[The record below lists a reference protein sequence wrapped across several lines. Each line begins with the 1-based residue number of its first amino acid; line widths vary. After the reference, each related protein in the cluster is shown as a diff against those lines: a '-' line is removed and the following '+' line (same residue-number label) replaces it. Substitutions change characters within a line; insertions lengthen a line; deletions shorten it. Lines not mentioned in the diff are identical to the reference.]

1 MRLIL
6 IRHGETTANLEMRW
20 SGSKDLDITNL
31 TQQGRKQAEQLG
43 RWFKDRRFQ
52 PTHAYTSPQTRAKET
67 ANLAGGHWALPIA
80 EINDLRE
87 TGAGIFEG
95 KTWSEIEKEYP
106 KQAEL
111 FRDSRDWAH
120 IPGAEQED
128 DRRQRGKEVFLSI
141 LKNHSNT
148 DIVVMFAHAGI
159 IQHTIS
165 AILQS
170 PKLWSIPMKNTAIF
184 EFSIDTEAW
193 NEKSRVQLNPTLWKI
208 TRFNEQPHLV

>member
-31 TQQGRKQAEQLG
+31 TQQGKKQAEQLG

-52 PTHAYTSPQTRAKET
+52 PTHIYSSPQVRAKDT
-67 ANLAGGHWALPIA
+67 ANLAGGHWGLPIV
-80 EINDLRE
+80 EISDLKE

-95 KTWSEIEKEYP
+95 KTWPEIETDYP
-106 KQAEL
+106 NEAES
-111 FRDSRDWAH
+111 FRDSRDWVH

-128 DRRQRGKEVFLSI
+128 DRRRRGKDVLLSA
-141 LKNHSNT
+141 LKNHLNT

-159 IQHTIS
+159 IQHIIA

-170 PKLWSIPMKNTAIF
+170 PKLWSIPMKNTSIF
-184 EFSIDTEAW
+184 EFSIDTKSW
-193 NEKSRVQLNPTLWKI
+193 NEESRVQLNPTLWKI
-208 TRFNEQPHLV
+208 TRFNEQPHLA

>member
-31 TQQGRKQAEQLG
+31 TQQGKKQAEQLG

-52 PTHAYTSPQTRAKET
+52 PTHIYSSPQIRAKAT
-67 ANLAGGHWALPIA
+67 ANLAGGHWGLPIV
-80 EINDLRE
+80 EISDLKE

-95 KTWSEIEKEYP
+95 KTWPEIETDYP
-106 KQAEL
+106 NEAES

-128 DRRQRGKEVFLSI
+128 DRRRRGKDVLLSA
-141 LKNHSNT
+141 LKNHLNT

-159 IQHTIS
+159 IQHIIG

-170 PKLWSIPMKNTAIF
+170 PKLWSIPMKNTSIF
-184 EFSIDTEAW
+184 EFSIDTKSWDE
-193 NEKSRVQLNPTLWKI
+193 ESRVQLNPTLWKI
-208 TRFNEQPHLV
+208 TRFNEQPHLS